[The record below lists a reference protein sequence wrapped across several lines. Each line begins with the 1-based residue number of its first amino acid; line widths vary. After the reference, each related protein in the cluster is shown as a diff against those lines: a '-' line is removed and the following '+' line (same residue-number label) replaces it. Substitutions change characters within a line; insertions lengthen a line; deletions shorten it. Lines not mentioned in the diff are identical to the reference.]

1 MACLN
6 NIMTRQEYQKEYRL
20 KNKERLAEYRK
31 ANYRTQEHRERRKA
45 YDQKRYELNKE
56 EILKMNREWWFKEEN
71 REQGRQKAKEWKI
84 KNRERYLAAAAKRRA
99 RPVHKI
105 AVCMQAALRR
115 AIKYGKLPKSKNT
128 SEYFEVSWDVIREHL
143 ESQFTEGMSW
153 NNYGQRGWHI
163 DHIKPIS
170 TFNISDPV
178 QLKQCFHYTNLRPLW
193 WKDNLSRPK
202 NGSDLL

>member
-1 MACLN
+1 
-6 NIMTRQEYQKEYRL
+6 MTRQEYNKEYRL
-20 KNKERLAEYRK
+20 KNKELLAERMRPIRQTK
-31 ANYRTQEHRERRKA
+31 EFKETRKA

-56 EILKMNREWWFKEEN
+56 KILKKNREWWLNEEN
-71 REQGRQKAKEWKI
+71 KERARQKAKEWKI

-99 RPVHKI
+99 RPTHKI

-115 AIKYGKLPKSKNT
+115 AIKYGKLPKSKST

-153 NNYGQRGWHI
+153 SNHGQRGWHI
-163 DHIKPIS
+163 DHIRPVS
-170 TFNISDPV
+170 TFDIADPV

-193 WKDNLSRPK
+193 WKDNLRRPK
-202 NGSDLL
+202 NGSDL